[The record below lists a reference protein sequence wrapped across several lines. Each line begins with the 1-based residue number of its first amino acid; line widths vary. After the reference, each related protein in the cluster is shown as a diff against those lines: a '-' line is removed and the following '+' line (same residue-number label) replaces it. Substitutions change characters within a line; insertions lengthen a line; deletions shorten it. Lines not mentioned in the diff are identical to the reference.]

1 MISSIIEQRRNQ
13 RDSYWETLRI
23 ITPFQTED
31 KSLLV
36 ISSNISD
43 TGMCIYTFKPLEKG
57 QAIVFKSDLPVPH
70 YKATVK
76 WVKQCDRTIYKVGVL
91 FTE

>member
-1 MISSIIEQRRNQ
+1 MISTIIDQRRSQ

-23 ITPFQTED
+23 ISPFQSED
-31 KSLLV
+31 RSLLV

-57 QAIVFKSDLPVPH
+57 QDIVFTSDLPVPH
-70 YKATVK
+70 HKATVK
-76 WVKQCDRTIYKVGVL
+76 WVKQCDRTIYKIGVL